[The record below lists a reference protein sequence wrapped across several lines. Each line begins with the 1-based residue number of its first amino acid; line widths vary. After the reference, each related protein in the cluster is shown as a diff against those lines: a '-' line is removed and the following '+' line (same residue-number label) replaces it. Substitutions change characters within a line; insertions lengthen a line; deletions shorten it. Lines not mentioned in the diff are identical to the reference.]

1 MPSPSARL
9 FRLAVTGR
17 DGQVVR
23 ALLER
28 GEASGVTV
36 MALGRPDLD
45 LAQPETV
52 AAALRAA
59 APDAIVNAA
68 AYTAVDKAESEPGLA
83 LAVNGAGA
91 GAVAQ
96 AAAELR
102 VPILQLSTD
111 YVFDGSADRPYR
123 EDDPVGPLGAYG
135 RSKLAGEE
143 AVAAVGADYVILRT
157 AWVYSPFGANFVK
170 TMLRVAATR
179 PAVSVVADQHG
190 CPTAAHD
197 IADALLAVARNL
209 VEKPD
214 EPALRG
220 VFHMTG
226 SGEATWAEFAE
237 AIFAI
242 SAELAGPKASVTP
255 ITTADYPTPARRP
268 KNSRLDGSKLA
279 RVHGVTLPAWRTS
292 LQGCVSRLIKDEVR

>member
-1 MPSPSARL
+1 MPSPSARP

-17 DGQVVR
+17 AGQVVR
-23 ALLER
+23 ALCER
-28 GEASGVTV
+28 GQASGVTV

-45 LAQPETV
+45 LAQPDTV

-59 APDAIVNAA
+59 TPDAVVNAA

-91 GAVAQ
+91 AAVAQ

-111 YVFDGSADRPYR
+111 YVFDGSAERPYR
-123 EDDPVGPLGAYG
+123 EDDPVGPLGVYG

-143 AVAAVGADYVILRT
+143 AVAAAGADHAILRT

-179 PAVSVVADQHG
+179 PALSVVADQHG

-197 IADALLAVARNL
+197 IADAVLAVARNL
-209 VEKPD
+209 VERPD
-214 EPALRG
+214 EPTLRG
-220 VFHMTG
+220 IFHMTG

-242 SAELAGPKASVTP
+242 SGDLGGPKAAVTP
-255 ITTADYPTPARRP
+255 IRTADYPTPAKRP

-292 LQGCVSRLIKDEVR
+292 LQACVSRLIKDEVQ